1 MAIKKKPIVA
11 PDHIYVPKHEI
22 IPIEEAEKV
31 LEKFQFSEFS
41 YNLFHRKKI
50 FFDRYLKLKLN
61 EFRLIGSVFLLF
73 CALE

>member
-22 IPIEEAEKV
+22 LEIAEAEKV

-41 YNLFHRKKI
+41 YNLFHRKKM
-50 FFDRYLKLKLN
+50 FLDKYLKLKLN
-61 EFRLIGSVFLLF
+61 EIGLIWR
-73 CALE
+73 